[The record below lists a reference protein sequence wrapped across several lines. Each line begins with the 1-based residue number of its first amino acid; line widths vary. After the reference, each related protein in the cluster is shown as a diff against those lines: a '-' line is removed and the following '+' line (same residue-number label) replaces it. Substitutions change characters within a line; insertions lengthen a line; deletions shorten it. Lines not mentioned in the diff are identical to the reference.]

1 MIVCYKGF
9 CLIKGKAAMKQII
22 HSGAN
27 TGSAHRLQQQA
38 GLEDHFD
45 ATSGKKYDF
54 AKVTRNQLSNGTMAS
69 GIFKSIEGDLYG
81 REVETLLRDM
91 QSEVVSRN
99 YQEELRTV
107 SKQLLTIQENERQRI
122 AADLHDGIGQSL
134 SIIKLSLD
142 SVMLQIKAGDGQQA
156 VESLQQ
162 ISRKVKEA
170 MDELHRTAMDMRPSM
185 LDDLGIIPTLSWFFR
200 EFESV
205 WRGRK
210 LEKDV
215 SISESDVPASLRAT
229 IFRLLQEAMN
239 NIVKHAGADCIRISL
254 KRSGGVL
261 QLSIEDDGCGFDIDS
276 ARGDPECPDSGS
288 GFGLLT
294 MKERVRS
301 TNGVFEMKSVTE
313 QGTRILVSW
322 RFTDGA
328 IKQGSDMAGVMNE
341 KMTD

>member
-1 MIVCYKGF
+1 
-9 CLIKGKAAMKQII
+9 MKQII
-22 HSGAN
+22 HSGAYA
-27 TGSAHRLQQQA
+27 GSAHRVQQQA
-38 GLEDHFD
+38 GFEEHLDP
-45 ATSGKKYDF
+45 TYGKKYDF
-54 AKVTRNQLSNGTMAS
+54 SKVAGNQLANDATSS
-69 GIFKSIEGDLYG
+69 GIFRSTGGDLHG
-81 REVETLLRDM
+81 REVGSLLRDM

-107 SKQLLTIQENERQRI
+107 STRLLTIQENERQRI

-134 SIIKLSLD
+134 SIIKMSLD
-142 SVMLQIKAGDGQQA
+142 SVMLQIESGDRQRA

-162 ISRKVKEA
+162 VSHKVKEA

-215 SISESDVPASLRAT
+215 SILESDVPASLRAT

-254 KRSGGVL
+254 KKSGGML
-261 QLSIEDDGCGFDIDS
+261 QLSIEDDGCGFDIDN
-276 ARGDPECPDSGS
+276 ARGDPGCPDSGC

-322 RFTDGA
+322 RSMDGA
-328 IKQGSDMAGVMNE
+328 IKQDP
-341 KMTD
+341 TWPR